1 MSRYLNTFTEHADC
15 SRHQTKLNSESMRAS
30 KDIGVGEGTGVGRVR
45 KAEMTWD
52 RSDECHAGEA
62 GIQAK
67 RSGKGL
73 QLFTGE
79 NRSISGSPVSQ
90 PDMGRQSV

>member
-1 MSRYLNTFTEHADC
+1 
-15 SRHQTKLNSESMRAS
+15 MRAP
-30 KDIGVGEGTGVGRVR
+30 KDIGVGEGTGVGHVR

-62 GIQAK
+62 GLQAK
-67 RSGKGL
+67 RSAKRL

-79 NRSISGSPVSQ
+79 NRSILGSPVSQ
-90 PDMGRQSV
+90 PDMGGQSV

>member
-1 MSRYLNTFTEHADC
+1 
-15 SRHQTKLNSESMRAS
+15 MRAS

-67 RSGKGL
+67 GVQRDYNFSLGK
-73 QLFTGE
+73 TG
-79 NRSISGSPVSQ
+79 VSWGAQ
-90 PDMGRQSV
+90 CHSRI